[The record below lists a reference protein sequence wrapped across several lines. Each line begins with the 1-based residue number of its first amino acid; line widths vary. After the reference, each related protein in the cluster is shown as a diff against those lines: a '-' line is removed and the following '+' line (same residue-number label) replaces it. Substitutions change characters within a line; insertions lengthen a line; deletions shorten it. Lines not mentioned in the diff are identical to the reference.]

1 MMNIILMEF
10 GVLLLTVTVLLLIG
24 LQLSKRQRERV
35 SDKQSAYRKAVEID
49 SDEVFLH
56 GIKTGVGNA
65 FVYGTVSA

>member
-49 SDEVFLH
+49 SDEMFLD
-56 GIKTGVGNA
+56 GIKTGV
-65 FVYGTVSA
+65 